1 VADESA
7 NSRQPLPEIQ
17 DRTLNMLTRFTKYF
31 DEPHALMRDWR
42 YAQTRAMR
50 EALAEQLAADA
61 PGWPVE
67 QIIHDDQCEPEA
79 RPVDRAGQ
87 VRRLFYGRAAL
98 HAATRLETKMQ
109 ARDLVMALGVFLVIT
124 VLGTALLVGLNS
136 GADLARGTKVQTYA
150 AQYASFAAAFFMTA
164 LGGYLAWLSFG
175 VSAKAYQTIVPAGQ
189 LLEAADVADV
199 KEFSV
204 RVLLRICP
212 EDTPADLRDTFRPLT
227 VDAAGNP
234 VDGQVICDDYSV
246 SWLASALCSSLV
258 LFAGCAGALLLGGI
272 SLMFLPIT
280 YPLIVFGAGCLVIWA
295 GAKLVLLPSLSAR
308 RSIGAL
314 EALRRSPTAKLVDQ
328 LSPAAFR
335 QIEAAKVGQI
345 AEAIADKTAFI
356 ELGRSTGVLAG
367 RRDLLAPTCA
377 GMPFGVTVESLS
389 THMLLLGSTGTGKTA
404 CGLRPVIAAWAAAKA
419 GGLLVLDGKGVLP
432 AEVADLPG
440 FQVIT
445 PGKAKYAPME
455 NLSPDQVA
463 DALFQAFA
471 GKGDNKDPF
480 WEKAAAELI
489 RSAAKMLAL
498 LVDMEEPGYRWT
510 LGDLYKMIFE
520 ASSVQVVKDAVV
532 GNPATQALALMPGHL
547 RRAYVDFTETFPAMP
562 AETANSIR
570 QNASV
575 WLGVLVNNGM
585 LDGWAENDEG
595 VQIEDALAGAR
606 IGLLLPEFQFGQAG
620 AAISLLAKERFYGAI
635 KRRGEGWKSG
645 KDGQTRVLMV
655 VDEVQAL
662 LTESESAV
670 LPIARSLGL
679 CMLAATQNLDGL
691 QIALKNQPAL
701 LEQILGQFRSVV
713 ALGVNTD
720 ATCAFVSAR
729 MGAMP
734 RAMFAEMPAPSADA
748 AATVAGLQLEA
759 GSFGADTLL
768 SRTAWTTQMQGMRGT
783 GGLAGDAWAMVGQLA
798 EKSGMKKAME
808 MLPFASRKDEK
819 LGSAK
824 LDIHPL
830 VTPAEVRVLTAE
842 KFTALAVVN
851 RGGVER
857 RDLIKLSPIFEF
869 PKSAE
874 KAPVVDHAA
883 VEVA

>member
-1 VADESA
+1 
-7 NSRQPLPEIQ
+7 
-17 DRTLNMLTRFTKYF
+17 MLTRFKKYF
-31 DEPHALMRDWR
+31 DEPQAIKRDWR

-109 ARDLVMALGVFLVIT
+109 ARDLVMALCVFLLIT
-124 VLGTALLVGLNS
+124 VLGSALLVGLNS

-150 AQYASFAAAFFMTA
+150 AQYASFAAAFFMT
-164 LGGYLAWLSFG
+164 LIGGYLAWLSLG
-175 VSAKAYQTIVPAGQ
+175 VSAKAYMTIVPAGQ

-199 KEFSV
+199 NQFSE
-204 RVLLRICP
+204 RVLLRADP
-212 EDTPADLRDTFRPLT
+212 AQTPADLHDTFRPLT
-227 VDAAGNP
+227 ADAEGNP
-234 VDGQVICDDYSV
+234 VDGQVIGDDYSV

-272 SLMFLPIT
+272 SLIMAPIM
-280 YPLIVFGAGCLVIWA
+280 YPLIIFGAGCLVIWA

-356 ELGRSTGVLAG
+356 ELGKSTGVLAG
-367 RRDLLAPTCA
+367 RRDPLAPTRA
-377 GMPFGVTVESLS
+377 AMPLGLTVSDLS
-389 THMLLLGSTGTGKTA
+389 THLLVLGATGTGKTA
-404 CGLRPVIAAWAAAKA
+404 GVIRPLIWDFCTAQA
-419 GGLLVLDGKGVLP
+419 GGVLVLDGKGVLP

-455 NLSPDQVA
+455 NLSADQVA

-471 GKGDNKDPF
+471 GKGENKDPF

-489 RSAAKMLAL
+489 RSAAKMLFFLADSE
-498 LVDMEEPGYRWT
+498 VPSWRWT
-510 LGDLYKMIFE
+510 LGDLHRMIFE
-520 ASSVQVVKDAVV
+520 ADSVQIVKKEVSS
-532 GNPATQALALMPGHL
+532 NPKVLSLMPRHV

-562 AETANSIR
+562 EETANSIR

-575 WLGVLVNNGM
+575 WLGVLVNSA
-585 LDGWAENDEG
+585 DFADWADNDQG

-606 IGLLLPEFQFGQAG
+606 LGLLLPEFKFGQAG

-635 KRRGEGWKSG
+635 KRRGEGWKKG
-645 KDGQTRVLMV
+645 IDGQTRVLMV
-655 VDEVQAL
+655 VDEIQAL
-662 LTESESAV
+662 LTESEAAV

-679 CMLAATQNLDGL
+679 SMLGSTQNLDGL

-720 ATCAFVSAR
+720 ATCEFVSKR

-734 RAMFAEMPAPSADA
+734 RAIFSEMPAPSADA

-759 GSFGADTLL
+759 GSYGADTLL
-768 SRTAWTTQMQGMRGT
+768 SRTTWTTQMQDMRGT
-783 GGLAGDAWAMVGQLA
+783 GGLAGDAWSMVGQLA

-869 PKSAE
+869 AAPAE
-874 KAPVVDHAA
+874 KAEEAA
-883 VEVA
+883 